1 MKTIYKTNSKSERVT
16 AIQSLRDA
24 NKEVKSLSG
33 VIKLLQKFW
42 SNGYK
47 DAFSYLGVSYKDL
60 DFKVISAMCQKDNEG
75 KIYLTCRKQETTKNG
90 EKVYHHELITRGEK
104 KGQSKLCPTM
114 IEYNKVV
121 TSWNATTLF
130 KVLEQSK
137 NNKENQ
143 EK

>member
-1 MKTIYKTNSKSERVT
+1 MKTTNNKTNERAN

-47 DAFSYLGVSYKDL
+47 EAFSYVGVTYKDL
-60 DFKVISAMCQKDNEG
+60 DFKVISEMCQKDEDSQ
-75 KIYLTCRKQETTKNG
+75 IYLTSKKHKTNKAGQKVFTPTLTTSGKNKG
-90 EKVYHHELITRGEK
+90 RIKDIAVYEDVHKVI
-104 KGQSKLCPTM
+104 
-114 IEYNKVV
+114 
-121 TSWNATTLF
+121 TSWSATTLF

-137 NNKENQ
+137 QKQ
-143 EK
+143 VTK

>member
-1 MKTIYKTNSKSERVT
+1 MKTTKTNSKNERVN

-47 DAFSYLGVSYKDL
+47 DAFAYVGVTYKDL
-60 DFKVISAMCQKDNEG
+60 DFKLISEMCQKDEDG
-75 KIYLTCRKQETTKNG
+75 KIYLTCRRAVKNEEG
-90 EKVYHHELITRGEK
+90 EKITEQREI
-104 KGQSKLCPTM
+104 KGGKNKGKTKEVVKM
-114 IEYNKVV
+114 EEYNKVI
-121 TSWNATTLF
+121 TSWSATTLF

-137 NNKENQ
+137 QK
-143 EK
+143 

>member
-1 MKTIYKTNSKSERVT
+1 MKTTKTNNKSERVN

-47 DAFSYLGVSYKDL
+47 DAFAYVGVTYKDL
-60 DFKVISAMCQKDNEG
+60 DFKVISNLCQKDEEG
-75 KIYLTCRKQETTKNG
+75 KIYLICRRAVKDEEGKKVTEQIEIKGGKNKGKTK
-90 EKVYHHELITRGEK
+90 EVVKME
-104 KGQSKLCPTM
+104 
-114 IEYNKVV
+114 EYNKVI
-121 TSWNATTLF
+121 TSWSATTLF

-137 NNKENQ
+137 QK
-143 EK
+143 

>member
-1 MKTIYKTNSKSERVT
+1 MKTTNNKTNERAN

-47 DAFSYLGVSYKDL
+47 EAFSFLGISYKDL
-60 DFKVISAMCQKDNEG
+60 DFKVISAMCQKDEEG
-75 KIYLTCRKQETTKNG
+75 KIYLICRKQESTEGG
-90 EKVYHHELITRGEK
+90 EKVYHHELITKGAK
-104 KGQSKLCPTM
+104 KGQSKLVPTM
-114 IEYNKVV
+114 IDYNKVI
-121 TSWNATTLF
+121 TSWSATTLF

-137 NNKENQ
+137 QK
-143 EK
+143 

>member
-1 MKTIYKTNSKSERVT
+1 MATINNKTNERAN

-33 VIKLLQKFW
+33 VIKVIQKFW

-47 DAFSYLGVSYKDL
+47 EAFTYVGVTYKDL
-60 DFKVISAMCQKDNEG
+60 DFKVISAMCQKDEEG
-75 KIYLTCRKQETTKNG
+75 KIYLTCKKQETTVNG

-104 KGQSKLCPTM
+104 KGQSKLVPTM
-114 IEYNKVV
+114 IDYNKVI
-121 TSWNATTLF
+121 TSWSATTLF

-137 NNKENQ
+137 QK
-143 EK
+143 

>member
-1 MKTIYKTNSKSERVT
+1 MATTKQNSKSERVN

-47 DAFSYLGVSYKDL
+47 EAFSYVGVTYKNL
-60 DFKVISAMCQKDNEG
+60 DFKVISAMCQKDEEG
-75 KIYLTCRKQETTKNG
+75 RIYLTCRRAVKNEEG
-90 EKVYHHELITRGEK
+90 EKVTEQIEI
-104 KGQSKLCPTM
+104 KGGKNKGKTKEVVKMEEYSKV
-114 IEYNKVV
+114 I
-121 TSWNATTLF
+121 TSWSATALF

-137 NNKENQ
+137 NNK
-143 EK
+143 

>member
-1 MKTIYKTNSKSERVT
+1 MATTNKTNSKSERVN

-47 DAFSYLGVSYKDL
+47 EAFSYVGVSYKDL
-60 DFKVISAMCQKDNEG
+60 NFKVISEMCQKNEDSQIYITSKKHKTNKAGQKVYTPTLITSGKNKG
-75 KIYLTCRKQETTKNG
+75 KIKDVA
-90 EKVYHHELITRGEK
+90 VYEDT
-104 KGQSKLCPTM
+104 Q
-114 IEYNKVV
+114 KVV
-121 TSWNATTLF
+121 TSWSATTLF

-137 NNKENQ
+137 NNK
-143 EK
+143 

>member
-1 MKTIYKTNSKSERVT
+1 MATTKQNSKKSERVN

-47 DAFSYLGVSYKDL
+47 DSFSYVGVTYKDL
-60 DFKVISAMCQKDNEG
+60 DFKVISAMCQKNEDSQICLTSKKHKTNKAGQKVYSPTLITSGKNKG
-75 KIYLTCRKQETTKNG
+75 KIKDVA
-90 EKVYHHELITRGEK
+90 VYEDVH
-104 KGQSKLCPTM
+104 
-114 IEYNKVV
+114 KVV
-121 TSWNATTLF
+121 TYWSATTLF

-137 NNKENQ
+137 QK
-143 EK
+143 

>member
-1 MKTIYKTNSKSERVT
+1 MKATNNKSERAN

-47 DAFSYLGVSYKDL
+47 EAFAYLGISYKDL
-60 DFKVISAMCQKDNEG
+60 DFKVISAMCQKDEEG
-75 KIYLTCRKQETTKNG
+75 KIFLICRKQEVTDGG
-90 EKVYHHELITRGEK
+90 EKIFHHELISRGAK
-104 KGQSKLCPTM
+104 KGQSKLVPTM
-114 IEYNKVV
+114 IEYNKVI
-121 TSWNATTLF
+121 TSWSATTLF

-137 NNKENQ
+137 
-143 EK
+143 

>member
-1 MKTIYKTNSKSERVT
+1 MTTKQNNKKSERVN

-47 DAFSYLGVSYKDL
+47 EAFAYLGISYKDL
-60 DFKVISAMCQKDNEG
+60 DFKVISEMCQKDEDG
-75 KIYLTCRKQETTKNG
+75 KIYLICRKNETTENG
-90 EKVYHHELITRGEK
+90 EKIYHHELITKGAK
-104 KGQSKLCPTM
+104 KGQSKLIPTM
-114 IEYNKVV
+114 IEYNKVI
-121 TSWNATTLF
+121 TSWSATTLF

-137 NNKENQ
+137 NNK
-143 EK
+143 

>member
-1 MKTIYKTNSKSERVT
+1 MTTKTNNKSERVN

-47 DAFSYLGVSYKDL
+47 EAFSYLGISYKDL
-60 DFKVISAMCQKDNEG
+60 DFKVISAMCQKDEEG
-75 KIYLTCRKQETTKNG
+75 KIYLVCRKQEATEGG
-90 EKVYHHELITRGEK
+90 EKIYHHELITKGAK
-104 KGQSKLCPTM
+104 KGQSKLVPTM
-114 IEYNKVV
+114 IDYNKVI
-121 TSWNATTLF
+121 TSWSATTLF

-137 NNKENQ
+137 QK
-143 EK
+143 